1 MTPLPDLTYWSQ
13 LLARLFLE
21 LLVLSSVAG
30 LAGQLMRS
38 AASRRRTWMAAFFG
52 FAFILGMEL
61 TGLNGF
67 FQLRQPVGASPHS
80 HPARSDPPGWRV
92 KVADSEPA
100 AAMNLGAARPRPGG
114 IQERMASAAAPL
126 WWPAGVW
133 VGGFAFWFLRV
144 LFGRY
149 ACLRTQAQLPEDVE
163 KSLPAEFDAWRRR
176 MHIRKPVQFKCLDK
190 LPGPIAFGLLRPA
203 IGLPAN
209 FLAAFTES
217 QRKVVLLHEL
227 AHLQV
232 HDPFWHW
239 AADMLAAMLWWN
251 PVVWWARREF
261 SLASELA
268 ADEASHWVEDGGPI
282 LAQCLVET
290 GQRYRGMPTG
300 IRWGISSLGFQSALG
315 RRVVHLLSRDPG
327 QFIPATRHGWL
338 GLALGSLPTGI
349 LITAAIGS
357 WTPLKPLPGNQG
369 GFLAAFWRNSL
380 PGLRLET
387 SGESPPK
394 NHHLSPTI
402 PSADKTNP
410 PPLAA
415 ERWAAKPPPLE
426 TKTFR
431 LDTETFPN
439 YARVIG
445 YLEQATGIHLS
456 ASNWKDPIRSD
467 PWINYWG
474 DQNDDED
481 RRSLFYSDR
490 SGALLIRATA
500 EELDKVE
507 AAIQT
512 LKKSELQ
519 IRIESRFVEIQREA
533 VATLPLPHRTS
544 GQAAILSQGEFH
556 KIDQI
561 LSQTKGVNIRLAPM
575 LTTTSGRQGQV
586 SANNLRSILAPLTN
600 STTGEIVAGI
610 QTIPTGPS
618 LDVLGHVLTN
628 RLIRLDL
635 RPSYEE
641 FQGYEATR
649 NPAKPDAEI
658 PMPRILHW
666 SETNS
671 TLLTSGQTA
680 FCGRLDWDKAVQ
692 APAQSDRWLTNKV
705 TLLVFVTVNLDT
717 LKKNP

>member
-1 MTPLPDLTYWSQ
+1 MTPWPDLAYWSQ

-21 LLVLSSVAG
+21 LLILGLMAG
-30 LAGQLMRS
+30 LAGRLTCS
-38 AASRRRTWMAAFFG
+38 AANRRRTWMVAFFG

-67 FQLRQPVGASPHS
+67 FQLQQPVGASRHS
-80 HPARSDPPGWRV
+80 YPARSDPVGWRV
-92 KVADSEPA
+92 KVAESEPA
-100 AAMNLGAARPRPGG
+100 ASMNLGAARPRAGR
-114 IQERMASAAAPL
+114 IKERMASATAPV
-126 WWPAGVW
+126 WWPAGLW
-133 VGGFAFWFLRV
+133 VGGFAFWILRV
-144 LFGRY
+144 LAGRY
-149 ACLRTQAQLPEDVE
+149 ACLRTQVQLPCDVA
-163 KSLPAEFDAWRRR
+163 KNLPAEFDAWRQR

-190 LPGPIAFGLLRPA
+190 LPGPIAFGLLRPT

-209 FLAAFTES
+209 FLAVFTES

-232 HDPFWHW
+232 NDPFWHW
-239 AADMLAAMLWWN
+239 AADILAALLWWN
-251 PVVWWARREF
+251 PIVWWARREF

-268 ADEASHWVEDGGPI
+268 ADEASHWVADGGPI

-290 GQRYRGMPTG
+290 GQRYRGIPTG
-300 IRWGISSLGFQSALG
+300 IRWGISSLGFQSDLG

-327 QFIPATRHGWL
+327 QFIPAIRHGWL
-338 GLALGSLPTGI
+338 GLALGSLPAGI

-357 WTPLKPLPGNQG
+357 WTPLKPLPGNQV

-380 PGLRLET
+380 PGLRWET
-387 SGESPPK
+387 TRESPPK

-402 PSADKTNP
+402 PAADKTNP
-410 PPLAA
+410 PPFAA
-415 ERWAAKPPPLE
+415 ERWAVKPPPLM

-431 LDTETFPN
+431 LDTEAFPN

-474 DQNDDED
+474 NQNDDED
-481 RRSLFYSDR
+481 RRYFFYSDR
-490 SGALLIRATA
+490 SGALLIRATS
-500 EELDKVE
+500 EELEKVE

-512 LKKSELQ
+512 LKKSEEQ
-519 IRIESRFVEIQREA
+519 IRIESRFVEIQRDA
-533 VATLPLPHRTS
+533 VATLPLPPRTS
-544 GQAAILSQGEFH
+544 GQAALLSQGEFQ

-561 LSQTKGVNIRLAPM
+561 LAHTQGVNIRLAPM

-586 SANNLRSILAPLTN
+586 IANNLRSILAPLTN

-649 NPAKPDAEI
+649 NPPEQSAEI

-671 TLLTSGQTA
+671 TILTSGQTA

-692 APAQSDRWLTNKV
+692 AAPQSDRWLTNKV
-705 TLLVFVTVNLDT
+705 TLLVFVTVQLDA
-717 LKKNP
+717 LKKFP